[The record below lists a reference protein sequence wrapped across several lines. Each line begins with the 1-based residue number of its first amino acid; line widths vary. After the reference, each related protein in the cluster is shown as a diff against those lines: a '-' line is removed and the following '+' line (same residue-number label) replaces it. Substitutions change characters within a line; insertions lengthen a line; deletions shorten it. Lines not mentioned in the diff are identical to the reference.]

1 MPLLRIAL
9 GFLLLVPA
17 MAQGPPPSVAC
28 VNPTCASPP
37 CKAATL
43 GDVGCSTLSGTEDY
57 SNGFISKGGTVAA
70 AATTGGGHIYG
81 PFEAGF
87 AEQQKSIIEG
97 LGCTDATV
105 AYDAAGGTDIGTAEA
120 AIAAH
125 CGISLPRL
133 EGDKWISIVGPCG
146 GHTSDYHFHRAFA
159 CLYQQTGAHST
170 AVGDIAG
177 WKMYGKWEDYANTKL
192 PYLDACG
199 GHFGVTPDSTT
210 AVYHYHVQG
219 RPPYTVGCHGPTADN
234 KLVGVAACRA
244 LYTECSNAAST
255 LTTAT
260 GTKQFVRFCPCYD
273 ADGSNS
279 GTPKELPALST
290 SDISYTPSSTVANP
304 YGTHYSICTSA
315 TSCSSIVA
323 NPDTTPITVGSSGS
337 TTGGTTAGTTSGTD
351 TGSTATEAPAT
362 EAPATT
368 SAASEALPIQFLQSL
383 VIVLAMLQSF

>member
-1 MPLLRIAL
+1 MGLLRIAAS
-9 GFLLLVPA
+9 FLLLVPA
-17 MAQGPPPSVAC
+17 LAQAPAAVAC

-43 GDVGCSTLSGTEDY
+43 GDVGCSTVSGLEAY
-57 SNGFISKGGTVAA
+57 ANGFIAKGGTVATA
-70 AATTGGGHIYG
+70 SHIYG

-87 AEQQKSIIEG
+87 AAQQKTIIEG

-125 CGISLPRL
+125 CSISLPRL
-133 EGDKWISIVGPCG
+133 EGDNWIGIVGPCG
-146 GHTSDYHFHRAFA
+146 GHTNDYHFHRAFA
-159 CLYQQTGAHST
+159 CLYQETGAHST

-177 WKMYGKWEDYANTKL
+177 WKMYGKWEDYTNKKL

-199 GHFGVTPDSTT
+199 GHFGVTPDSNGA

-255 LTTAT
+255 ITTAT
-260 GTKQFVRFCPCYD
+260 GTKQYVRFCPCYD

-279 GTPKELPALST
+279 GTPKELAALST
-290 SDISYTPSSTVANP
+290 TDISYTDSSTSSNNF
-304 YGTHYSICTSA
+304 GTSYSICTSA
-315 TSCSSIVA
+315 TSCSSVVS
-323 NPDTTPITVGSSGS
+323 NSGT
-337 TTGGTTAGTTSGTD
+337 TTGGTTGGTTGDS
-351 TGSTATEAPAT
+351 TGN
-362 EAPATT
+362 ATT
-368 SAASEALPIQFLQSL
+368 SSTGSATTGSATTNSAASSVRVSAGIGATTIIGIGFVSFALG
-383 VIVLAMLQSF
+383 